1 MPAAS
6 PCRIEKLRT
15 AKRLL
20 AHSDERGRSSVC
32 HTQARRSY
40 RGFMNFSR
48 SCLVLLGAL
57 LPGLVQAQAQGWPNR
72 QIRLIVPQGAGSGTD
87 VIARLIA
94 AGVTERLGQSIVVE
108 NMPAAL
114 GILAHQTAARA
125 APDGATLLFA
135 TVSGLAINPVTIKAL
150 PYDPT
155 RDFAPVAMVVDFAPQ
170 MLSVN
175 AELPVKSVAEFIDYA
190 KASANKLSY
199 ALDVS
204 VTAAVVSARL
214 LNKRAGLDMTEIPYR
229 SAAQMASDVANGRV
243 QATVSS
249 LAASGSMIEAGK
261 IRPLGWM
268 GSKRFSYLPQIPTV
282 AETVPG
288 VALDAWFIIVA
299 PAGTPSDIVKRLNHE
314 ISDYLKSSPE
324 IGARF
329 AKVGLGI
336 SSAGSPEGLMQFI
349 HSEQERWRAL
359 AQELKI
365 EAQ

>member
-1 MPAAS
+1 
-6 PCRIEKLRT
+6 
-15 AKRLL
+15 
-20 AHSDERGRSSVC
+20 
-32 HTQARRSY
+32 
-40 RGFMNFSR
+40 
-48 SCLVLLGAL
+48 
-57 LPGLVQAQAQGWPNR
+57 
-72 QIRLIVPQGAGSGTD
+72 
-87 VIARLIA
+87 
-94 AGVTERLGQSIVVE
+94 
-108 NMPAAL
+108 MPAAL

-125 APDGATLLFA
+125 APDGATFLFA

-150 PYDPT
+150 PYDPS
-155 RDFAPVAMVVDFAPQ
+155 RDFTAVAMVVDFAPQ

-175 AELPVKSVAEFIDYA
+175 AELPVKSVGEFIEYA
-190 KASANKLSY
+190 KASPNKLSY

-214 LNKRAGLDMTEIPYR
+214 LNKRAGLDMIEIPYR

-243 QATVSS
+243 HATVSS

-288 VALDAWFIIVA
+288 VAVDAWFIIVA
-299 PAGTPSDIVKRLNHE
+299 PAGTPPDIVNRLNHE
-314 ISDYLKSSPE
+314 ISDYLKSSSE
-324 IGARF
+324 LGARF

-336 SSAGSPEGLMQFI
+336 SSAGSPEGLTQFI
-349 HSEQERWRAL
+349 RSEQEKWRAL
-359 AQELKI
+359 AQELNL

>member
-1 MPAAS
+1 M
-6 PCRIEKLRT
+6 
-15 AKRLL
+15 
-20 AHSDERGRSSVC
+20 
-32 HTQARRSY
+32 
-40 RGFMNFSR
+40 
-48 SCLVLLGAL
+48 
-57 LPGLVQAQAQGWPNR
+57 QAQAQGWPNR

-87 VIARLIA
+87 VIARLVA
-94 AGVTERLGQSIVVE
+94 TGVTERLGQSIVVE

-155 RDFAPVAMVVDFAPQ
+155 RDFTPVAMVVDFAPQ

-190 KASANKLSY
+190 KASADKLSY

-214 LNKRAGLDMTEIPYR
+214 LNKRAGLDMIEIPYR

-268 GSKRFSYLPQIPTV
+268 GSKRFSYLPRHTDSLRNRARRGCRCLVHHCRTGWHAVRHRQTAQPR
-282 AETVPG
+282 
-288 VALDAWFIIVA
+288 DQ
-299 PAGTPSDIVKRLNHE
+299 RL
-314 ISDYLKSSPE
+314 PE
-324 IGARF
+324 KLPRDRGPVCQGR
-329 AKVGLGI
+329 VGH
-336 SSAGSPEGLMQFI
+336 Q
-349 HSEQERWRAL
+349 QRR
-359 AQELKI
+359 
-365 EAQ
+365 